1 MKNKIAQLGLNV
13 LPVLLMIGLIPLV
26 KNDFLLTVIY
36 ILIIGSALA
45 IKREPKDITILVF
58 GFFVMIAS
66 EYLFVSTGV
75 ETFNRN
81 SLLGAMP
88 LWLPF
93 LWAYG
98 FVAIKRGVRILEGV
112 D

>member
-1 MKNKIAQLGLNV
+1 MSKATQLFLNAA
-13 LPVLLMIGLIPLV
+13 PALLMIGLIPFV
-26 KNDFLLTVIY
+26 RNDFLLTAIY
-36 ILIIGSALA
+36 LLIIGSALA
-45 IKREPKDITILVF
+45 IKREPKDITILIF

-81 SLLGAMP
+81 SLLGMMP

-98 FVAIKRGVRILEGV
+98 FVAIKRGVEILKLP
-112 D
+112 

>member
-1 MKNKIAQLGLNV
+1 
-13 LPVLLMIGLIPLV
+13 MIGLIPYV
-26 KNDFLLTVIY
+26 SNDY
-36 ILIIGSALA
+36 ILTGAYIGIIAVALF
-45 IKREPKDITILVF
+45 IKIERNDLLILIF
-58 GFFVMIAS
+58 GFFIMIAS

-81 SLLGAMP
+81 SLLGLMP

-98 FVAIKRGVRILEGV
+98 FVAIKRSALILSSK
-112 D
+112 

>member
-1 MKNKIAQLGLNV
+1 MNKATQLFFNAV
-13 LPVLLMIGLIPLV
+13 PALLMIGLIPLV
-26 KNDFLLTVIY
+26 RNDFLLTAIY
-36 ILIIGSALA
+36 LLIIGSALA
-45 IKREPKDITILVF
+45 IKREPRDITILIF

-81 SLLGAMP
+81 SLLGVMP

-98 FVAIKRGVRILEGV
+98 FVAIKRGVKILE
-112 D
+112 

>member
-1 MKNKIAQLGLNV
+1 MSKATQLFLNAV
-13 LPVLLMIGLIPLV
+13 PALLMIGLIPFV
-26 KNDFLLTVIY
+26 RNDFLLTAIY
-36 ILIIGSALA
+36 LLIIGSALA
-45 IKREPKDITILVF
+45 IKREPKDITILIF

-81 SLLGAMP
+81 SLLGMMP

-98 FVAIKRGVRILEGV
+98 FVAIKRGVEILKLP
-112 D
+112 

>member
-1 MKNKIAQLGLNV
+1 MSKATQLFLNAA
-13 LPVLLMIGLIPLV
+13 PALLMIGLIPFV
-26 KNDFLLTVIY
+26 RNDFLLTAIY
-36 ILIIGSALA
+36 LLIIGSALA
-45 IKREPKDITILVF
+45 IRREPKDITILIF

-81 SLLGAMP
+81 SLLGVMP

-98 FVAIKRGVRILEGV
+98 FVAIKRGVRIIST
-112 D
+112 